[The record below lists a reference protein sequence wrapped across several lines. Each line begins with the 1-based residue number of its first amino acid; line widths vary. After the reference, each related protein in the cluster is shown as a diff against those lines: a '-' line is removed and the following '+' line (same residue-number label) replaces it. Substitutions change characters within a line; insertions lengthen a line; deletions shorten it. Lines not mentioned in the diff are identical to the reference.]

1 MSRATPQL
9 RKFAEQLIAHE
20 AKVRKS
26 STSHSGRA
34 FTVVEKLRPHL
45 TNLMGMA
52 GFRALLARSLTL
64 AAAEVVW
71 LRVVQLNADG
81 TWEGLD
87 ELEAQVSPADFL
99 EARVVALAQLI
110 GLLVAFIGKNLTL
123 RLVGEIWPSL
133 SLNELDFS

>member
-1 MSRATPQL
+1 M
-9 RKFAEQLIAHE
+9 
-20 AKVRKS
+20 RKS
-26 STSHSGRA
+26 STSPSGRV
-34 FTVVEKLRPHL
+34 FTVVEKLRPPL

-87 ELEAQVSPADFL
+87 ELEAQVGPADFL

>member
-9 RKFAEQLIAHE
+9 RKFAEHLIAHE
-20 AKVRKS
+20 AKERKS
-26 STSHSGRA
+26 SASPSGRA

-71 LRVVQLNADG
+71 LRAVQLNTDG
-81 TWEGLD
+81 SWENLD
-87 ELEAQVSPADFL
+87 ERGAQVGPADFL

-123 RLVGEIWPSL
+123 RLVGEIWPGL
-133 SLNELDFS
+133 SLKELNFS

>member
-9 RKFAEQLIAHE
+9 RKFAEHLIAHE
-20 AKVRKS
+20 AKERKS
-26 STSHSGRA
+26 SASPSGRA

-71 LRVVQLNADG
+71 LRAVQLNADG
-81 TWEGLD
+81 SWEGLD
-87 ELEAQVSPADFL
+87 ELGAQVGPADFL

-123 RLVGEIWPSL
+123 RLVGEIWPNL
-133 SLNELDFS
+133 SLKELNFS